1 MREDEM
7 RDLLREMR
15 DDPVPADSLVRVRT
29 RVEERIAG
37 RGRSRWAALLAAV
50 AFAAICLIAVV
61 TRRDPQPLSPP
72 PPPLIAAVPAPPPA
86 QAHVVAK
93 PRHRTRKPATVQSNL
108 LIRIETPDPDV
119 VILLLGDESGT

>member
-7 RDLLREMR
+7 RDLLSEMR

-37 RGRSRWAALLAAV
+37 RDWRRPVALLAAV
-50 AFAAICLIAVV
+50 AFAAICLVAVV
-61 TRRDPQPLSPP
+61 TRRDPQPAPP

-86 QAHVVAK
+86 QAPVVAK
-93 PRHRTRKPATVQSNL
+93 PRHRTRKPAPMQSNL
-108 LIRIETPDPDV
+108 IIRIETPDPDV
-119 VILLLGDESGT
+119 VILLLGNESGT